1 MAINFNLGLENA
13 QVSSTAGNYFK
24 PYTINKIDTIKVEK
38 KSGDKKDGG
47 KWVGINVTYSNSET
61 NASVSKTYFSATND
75 QEGKTRGVY
84 NGQPCFPAPY
94 EVIKQLAI
102 HILGIYNPAAFEK
115 FKKYVA
121 AKVKTMDQFIDGFI
135 KLTNESPKNP
145 SLYVKV
151 IGKNSQGKIYS
162 DLASP
167 CAVSKKDDKYTHIN
181 ESGQEEGNDTYPI
194 NFLATKE
201 TDLTFTPN
209 ELKKQAEY
217 NKAKPTV
224 MPDTKVDNSLNE
236 VEDNS
241 DLDDINIDDEL
252 GDLSID

>member
-1 MAINFNLGLENA
+1 MNFNLGLENA

-61 NASVSKTYFSATND
+61 NTSVSKTYFSAPND
-75 QEGKTRGVY
+75 QEGITRGVY

-94 EVIKQLAI
+94 EVIKQLAV

-115 FKKYVA
+115 FKKYVT
-121 AKVKTMDQFIDGFI
+121 KIKTMDQFVDGFI
-135 KLTNESPKNP
+135 KLTNESPKNS

-162 DLASP
+162 DIPSP
-167 CAVSKKDDKYTHIN
+167 CAVSKNREDGKYTHIN
-181 ESGQEEGNDTYPI
+181 EAGQEEGNDIYPI
-194 NFLATKE
+194 NFLSTE
-201 TDLTFTPN
+201 ENGLTFNPT

-217 NKAKPTV
+217 AKAKPTT
-224 MPDTKVDNSLNE
+224 MPDTKTEENLDE
-236 VEDNS
+236 VEGDS
-241 DLDDINIDDEL
+241 DLDSINIDDEL